1 VVAGSALLVS
11 FADALSR
18 SGRPYGGIPFWIG
31 VAAPVA
37 LAAYR
42 QTSPTLAR
50 SERVA
55 ILLVVGAFLYAV
67 KVMRDPFMFTFADE
81 FILAHN
87 ADAILDTHRL
97 FTRNPL
103 LPATSDYPGLASV
116 TAALSSVTGLSV
128 FGSGLA
134 AIAVARTLMMLAT
147 YLLFERLTQS
157 GRVAALG
164 VLAYIAAPNFLFFTA
179 ELSYES
185 LALPMLVVAAAT
197 VAICLDPSTDRRPWA
212 LVAAVAIATVVVT
225 HHMSSYALVGLLLAW
240 WAVHGFLRHDW
251 ETSPSPFVVLAIALT
266 ITWLVVVSSR
276 TVGYLQPIFTGA
288 VRSALATL
296 ANEGAGTRRPFSG
309 GDTAGGGP
317 VVPLF
322 DRGLALAAAALIVL
336 LVPVGLR
343 VVVRRHADH
352 PLVLVLGLAAVGYVG
367 TLGLRL
373 VPAAW
378 EIATRASEFLFLGV
392 GLVVGL
398 AFSWWLGDRANISRR
413 VAVTVVA
420 VTLFAGGAAAGWR
433 PEIRLGQALRV
444 AVDGKTIQPQGVVAA
459 QWVRDSIPTDAMHQF
474 AATPA
479 ESRLLLLFATSHLA
493 TGGINGIENAI
504 TLPLLEP
511 WQRALLRERSVEYV
525 LIDKR
530 AIAVDPLAGYF
541 FETHRTP
548 EAWSRTIPR
557 AIYGKFD
564 RVPTSRIFDSGDI
577 VIYDVG
583 RLR

>member
-1 VVAGSALLVS
+1 MLVA

-42 QTSPTLAR
+42 QTLPTVAR

-67 KVMRDPFMFTFADE
+67 KVLRDPFMFTFADE
-81 FILAHN
+81 FILANN
-87 ADAILDTHRL
+87 ADAILETHRL

-116 TAALSSVTGLSV
+116 TAALSSLTGLSV

-157 GRVAALG
+157 ARVAGLG
-164 VLAYIAAPNFLFFTA
+164 VLAYVAAPNFLFFTA

-185 LALPMLVVAAAT
+185 LALPMLVVATAM
-197 VAICLDPSTDRRPWA
+197 VAVCLDPSTDRRPWA
-212 LVAAVAIATVVVT
+212 FVAAVTTATVVVT

-240 WAVHGFLRHDW
+240 WAIHAFLRHDW
-251 ETSPSPFVVLAIALT
+251 ETSPSPFAVLAIALT

-288 VRSALATL
+288 VRSAVATV

-309 GDTAGGGP
+309 GDGGGGP
-317 VVPLF
+317 VIPLW

-336 LVPVGLR
+336 LVPIGLR

-352 PLVLVLGLAAVGYVG
+352 PLVLVLAIAAVGYVG
-367 TLGLRL
+367 SLGLRL

-398 AFSWWLGDRANISRR
+398 AFSAWLGDRANVSRR
-413 VAVTVVA
+413 VAVTLVA

-433 PEIRLGQALRV
+433 ADIRLGQALRV
-444 AVDGKTIQPQGVVAA
+444 AVDGKTIEPQGVVAA
-459 QWVRDSIPTDAMHQF
+459 QWVRDSLQTDSMHQF
-474 AATPA
+474 AATQA

-493 TGGINGIENAI
+493 TGGIAGIENAI

-530 AIAVDPLAGYF
+530 AIAGDTLAGYF
-541 FETHRTP
+541 FKTHQSP

-557 AIYGKFD
+557 AVYGKFD

-577 VIYDVG
+577 VIYDIG